1 MILLG
6 EKKGV
11 IGSNVFSWMLAEL
24 QASASLE
31 RVSPTLG
38 PCGNRIQHS
47 QQQVMTWSRT
57 HQ

>member
-24 QASASLE
+24 QARPPWRE
-31 RVSPTLG
+31 SPLPWVLVG
-38 PCGNRIQHS
+38 IGFNILN
-47 QQQVMTWSRT
+47 SR
-57 HQ
+57 